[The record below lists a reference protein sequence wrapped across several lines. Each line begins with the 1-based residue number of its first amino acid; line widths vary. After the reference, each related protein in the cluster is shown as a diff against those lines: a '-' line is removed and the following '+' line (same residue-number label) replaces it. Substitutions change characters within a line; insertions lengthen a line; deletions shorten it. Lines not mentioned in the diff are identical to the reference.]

1 MKVLFYCTKNKPVL
15 VNLLN
20 GTDYRLDTKDLWKE
34 YNPNDV
40 YEVLNGKIVA
50 ECEVEV
56 EKITL
61 LQKEIFYTPTLNT
74 KELLEKSC
82 LTKEQLDKYLSKKD
96 GYALHIKNLKAFD
109 KPRILHDSLLID
121 KAPQNMQWVCDIDFN
136 TYILI
141 SVRPEWLCKILN
153 SEKTV
158 EVRKK
163 IVKVMLPDE

>member
-1 MKVLFYCTKNKPVL
+1 MKVLFYCTKGKPYLYRTVYGKWGTT
-15 VNLLN
+15 NQTTAGAKN
-20 GTDYRLDTKDLWKE
+20 GYIL
-34 YNPNDV
+34 
-40 YEVLNGKIVA
+40 A

-82 LTKEQLDKYLSKKD
+82 LTKEQLDKYLNKKD

-153 SEKTV
+153 GEKTV
-158 EVRKK
+158 EIRKK